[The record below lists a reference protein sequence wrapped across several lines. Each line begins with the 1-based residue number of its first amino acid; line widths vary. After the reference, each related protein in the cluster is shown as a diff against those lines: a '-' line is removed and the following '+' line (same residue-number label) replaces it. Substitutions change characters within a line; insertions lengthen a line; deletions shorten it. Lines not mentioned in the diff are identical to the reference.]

1 MKKHKFDDKKI
12 QLINTKE
19 KLNFVIV
26 MTVTFSFLTLLI
38 FFFFLPFTFSFAL
51 STHILLRSSFFLA
64 SFLSLLLTFF
74 LLLPS
79 SFFFLLGIV
88 PLSPSPP
95 HIFFFFFILSS
106 FFSLLIAPWR
116 NPPLLPSL
124 WPPLPDLY
132 ATLSLPSICQNF
144 WFVFFLLVCFF
155 FFFIISFCWA
165 VLATEFCKLLL
176 LIKKIENIANLHS
189 FFPRTKSTQWR
200 SWGVLFCLIWGR

>member
-95 HIFFFFFILSS
+95 HIFFLLLYSFFFLLSPHRPLAQPTP
-106 FFSLLIAPWR
+106 FAFAMT
-116 NPPLLPSL
+116 PPSG
-124 WPPLPDLY
+124 PLRDP
-132 ATLSLPSICQNF
+132 LPSIDMSKF
-144 WFVFFLLVCFF
+144 LVCFF
-155 FFFIISFCWA
+155 FCWFVFFSSSSSPFVELFFLPC
-165 VLATEFCKLLL
+165 F
-176 LIKKIENIANLHS
+176 AN
-189 FFPRTKSTQWR
+189 
-200 SWGVLFCLIWGR
+200 CYC